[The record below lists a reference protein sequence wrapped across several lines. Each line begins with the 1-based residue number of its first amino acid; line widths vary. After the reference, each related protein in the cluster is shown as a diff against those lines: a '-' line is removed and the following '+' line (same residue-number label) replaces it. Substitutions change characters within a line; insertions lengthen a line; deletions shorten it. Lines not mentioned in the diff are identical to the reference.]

1 MRATV
6 RKYTAQPVG
15 EELLDTL
22 LEQASHTQT
31 MGNLQLYSVVV
42 TTDQSMKERLA
53 PAHFSQPM
61 LTEAPV
67 VLTFCADFR
76 RTTDWAL
83 CRQGHP
89 GYGNLLSY
97 QNATTDALLFC
108 QRFCDLAE
116 AQGLGLC
123 FLGTTVYNPQLIID
137 TLRLPALV
145 FPVATITLG
154 WPAETPTPSDR
165 LSTDAFVH
173 RETYQPY
180 TPERIDTLYAHKEA
194 LPENKHFVEIN
205 NTETL
210 AQIFTDIRYTE
221 EANEAM
227 SATLAEALRRQG
239 YLSLAPGTKKTQRP
253 EALDCDIVRF
263 QNKKERWVAFVGL
276 LNGRPY
282 EIFTGILDDD
292 EGIMIP
298 KSVSNGQIVRRVLKD
313 GSRRYD
319 FQFVNKRGYK
329 ITIEGLSERFNP
341 EYWNYAKLISG
352 IMRYGM
358 PLESVIALVSSLQ
371 LDSDNINTWVSGV
384 AKALKR
390 YLQDINVETHGNA
403 SNTQDDTIVETG
415 GNKSNTPDD
424 E

>member
-6 RKYTAQPVG
+6 RKYTSRPVG
-15 EELLDTL
+15 DELLNSL
-22 LEQASHTQT
+22 LEKASHTQT
-31 MGNLQLYSVVV
+31 MGNLQLYSVIV
-42 TTDQSMKERLA
+42 TRDEAMKERLA

-61 LTEAPV
+61 VTGAPV

-83 CRQGHP
+83 NRQGHP
-89 GYGNLLSY
+89 GYDNFLSY
-97 QNATTDALLFC
+97 QNALTDALLFC
-108 QRFCDLAE
+108 QCFCDLAE
-116 AQGLGLC
+116 AEGLGLC

-137 TLRLPALV
+137 VLRLPALT

-154 WPAETPTPSDR
+154 WPDETPQPSDR
-165 LSTDAFVH
+165 LPLEAFVH
-173 RETYQPY
+173 NETYNPY
-180 TPERIDTLYAHKEA
+180 SPERIDAIYANKES
-194 LPENKHFVEIN
+194 LPENCHFVEVN
-205 NTETL
+205 GKETL
-210 AQIFTDIRYTE
+210 AQVFTDIRYTA
-221 EANEAM
+221 EANHAM
-227 SATLAEALRRQG
+227 SITLDDAIRRQG
-239 YLSLAPGTKKTQRP
+239 FQGDVLLGKRNPRP
-253 EALDCDIVRF
+253 ESLECDIVRF
-263 QNKKERWVAFVGL
+263 QNKKDRWVAFVGL

-298 KSVSNGQIVRRVLKD
+298 KSVSNGHILRRVLKD

-352 IMRYGM
+352 ILRYGM
-358 PLESVIALVSSLQ
+358 PMENVIALISSLQ
-371 LDSDNINTWVSGV
+371 LDSDNMNTWVSGV

-390 YLQDINVETHGNA
+390 YVNA
-403 SNTQDDTIVETG
+403 STTESDNVQTTEETDD
-415 GNKSNTPDD
+415 
-424 E
+424 

>member
-6 RKYTAQPVG
+6 RKYTSRPVSD
-15 EELLDTL
+15 ELLNSL
-22 LEQASHTQT
+22 LEKASHTQT
-31 MGNLQLYSVVV
+31 MGNLQLYSVIV
-42 TTDQSMKERLA
+42 TRDEAMKERLA

-61 LTEAPV
+61 VTGAPV

-83 CRQGHP
+83 NRQGHP
-89 GYGNLLSY
+89 GYDNFLSY
-97 QNATTDALLFC
+97 QNALTDALLFC
-108 QRFCDLAE
+108 QCFCDLAE
-116 AQGLGLC
+116 AEGLGLC

-137 TLRLPALV
+137 TLRLPALT

-154 WPAETPTPSDR
+154 WPDETPQPSDR
-165 LSTDAFVH
+165 LPLDAFVH
-173 RETYQPY
+173 RETYTAY
-180 TPERIDTLYAHKEA
+180 SPERIDSIYAYKES
-194 LPENKHFVEIN
+194 LSENRHFVEIN
-205 NTETL
+205 GKDTL
-210 AQIFTDIRYTE
+210 AQVFTDIRYTA
-221 EANEAM
+221 EANRTMSITLDEAI
-227 SATLAEALRRQG
+227 RRQG
-239 YLSLAPGTKKTQRP
+239 FQGDVLLGKRNPRP
-253 EALDCDIVRF
+253 ESLECDIVRF
-263 QNKKERWVAFVGL
+263 QNKKDRWVAFVGL

-298 KSVSNGQIVRRVLKD
+298 KSVSNGHILRRVLKD

-352 IMRYGM
+352 ILRYGM
-358 PLESVIALVSSLQ
+358 PMENVIALISSLQ
-371 LDSDNINTWVSGV
+371 LDSDNMNTWVSGV

-390 YLQDINVETHGNA
+390 YLPSGSGADA
-403 SNTQDDTIVETG
+403 DTSPYMEE
-415 GNKSNTPDD
+415 SD

>member
-6 RKYTAQPVG
+6 RKYTSRPVSD
-15 EELLDTL
+15 ELLNSL
-22 LEQASHTQT
+22 LEKASHTQT
-31 MGNLQLYSVVV
+31 MGNLQLYSVIV
-42 TTDQSMKERLA
+42 TRDEAMKERLA

-61 LTEAPV
+61 VTGAPV

-83 CRQGHP
+83 NRQGHP
-89 GYGNLLSY
+89 GYDNFLSY
-97 QNATTDALLFC
+97 QNALTDALLFC
-108 QRFCDLAE
+108 QCFCDLAE
-116 AQGLGLC
+116 SEGLGLC

-137 TLRLPALV
+137 TLRLPALT

-154 WPAETPTPSDR
+154 WPDETPQPSDR
-165 LSTDAFVH
+165 LPLDAFVH
-173 RETYQPY
+173 NETYNPY
-180 TPERIDTLYAHKEA
+180 SSERIDAIYANKES
-194 LPENKHFVEIN
+194 LPENRHFVEVN
-205 NTETL
+205 GKETL
-210 AQIFTDIRYTE
+210 AQVFTDIRYTA
-221 EANEAM
+221 EANHAM
-227 SATLAEALRRQG
+227 SITLDDAIRRQG
-239 YLSLAPGTKKTQRP
+239 FQGDVLLGKRNPRP
-253 EALDCDIVRF
+253 ESLECDIVRF
-263 QNKKERWVAFVGL
+263 QNKKDRWVAFVGL

-298 KSVSNGQIVRRVLKD
+298 KSVSNGHILRRVLKD

-352 IMRYGM
+352 ILRYGM
-358 PLESVIALVSSLQ
+358 PMENVIALISSLQ
-371 LDSDNINTWVSGV
+371 LDSDNMNTWVSGV

-390 YLQDINVETHGNA
+390 YVNA
-403 SNTQDDTIVETG
+403 STTESDNVQTTEET
-415 GNKSNTPDD
+415 D

>member
-6 RKYTAQPVG
+6 RKYTSRPVG
-15 EELLDTL
+15 DELLNSL
-22 LEQASHTQT
+22 LEKASHTQT
-31 MGNLQLYSVVV
+31 MGNLQLYSVIV
-42 TTDQSMKERLA
+42 TRDEAMKERLA

-61 LTEAPV
+61 VTGAPV

-83 CRQGHP
+83 NRQGHP
-89 GYGNLLSY
+89 GYDNFLSY
-97 QNATTDALLFC
+97 QNALTDALLFC
-108 QRFCDLAE
+108 QCFCDLAE
-116 AQGLGLC
+116 AEGLGLC

-137 TLRLPALV
+137 VLRLPSLT

-154 WPAETPTPSDR
+154 WPDETPQPSDR
-165 LSTDAFVH
+165 LPLEAFVH
-173 RETYQPY
+173 NETYNPY
-180 TPERIDTLYAHKEA
+180 SPERIDAIYANKES
-194 LPENKHFVEIN
+194 LPENRHFVEVN
-205 NTETL
+205 GKETL
-210 AQIFTDIRYTE
+210 AQVFTDIRYTA
-221 EANEAM
+221 EANHAM
-227 SATLAEALRRQG
+227 SITLDDAIRRQG
-239 YLSLAPGTKKTQRP
+239 FQGDVLLGKRNPRP
-253 EALDCDIVRF
+253 ESLECDIVRF
-263 QNKKERWVAFVGL
+263 QNKKDRWVAFVGL

-298 KSVSNGQIVRRVLKD
+298 KSVSNGHILRRVLKD

-352 IMRYGM
+352 ILRYGM
-358 PLESVIALVSSLQ
+358 PMENVIALISSLQ
-371 LDSDNINTWVSGV
+371 LDSDNMNTWVSGV

-390 YLQDINVETHGNA
+390 YVNA
-403 SNTQDDTIVETG
+403 STTESDNVQTTEET
-415 GNKSNTPDD
+415 D

>member
-6 RKYTAQPVG
+6 RKYTSRPVG
-15 EELLDTL
+15 DELLNSL
-22 LEQASHTQT
+22 LEKASHTQT

-42 TTDQSMKERLA
+42 TRDEAMKERLA

-61 LTEAPV
+61 VTGAPV

-83 CRQGHP
+83 NRQGHP
-89 GYGNLLSY
+89 GYDNFLSY
-97 QNATTDALLFC
+97 QNALTDALLFC
-108 QRFCDLAE
+108 QCFCDLAE
-116 AQGLGLC
+116 AEGLGLC

-137 TLRLPALV
+137 VLRLPSLT

-154 WPAETPTPSDR
+154 WPDETPQPSDR
-165 LSTDAFVH
+165 LPLEAFVH
-173 RETYQPY
+173 NETYNPY
-180 TPERIDTLYAHKEA
+180 SPERIDAIYANKES
-194 LPENKHFVEIN
+194 LPENRHFVEVN
-205 NTETL
+205 GKETL
-210 AQIFTDIRYTE
+210 AQVFTDIRYTA
-221 EANEAM
+221 EANHAM
-227 SATLAEALRRQG
+227 SITLDDAIRRQG
-239 YLSLAPGTKKTQRP
+239 FQGDVLLGKRNPRP
-253 EALDCDIVRF
+253 ESLECDIVRF
-263 QNKKERWVAFVGL
+263 QNKKDRWVAFVGL

-298 KSVSNGQIVRRVLKD
+298 KSVSNGHILRRVLKD

-352 IMRYGM
+352 ILRYGM
-358 PLESVIALVSSLQ
+358 PMENVIALISSLQ
-371 LDSDNINTWVSGV
+371 LDSDNMNTWVSGV

-390 YLQDINVETHGNA
+390 YVNA
-403 SNTQDDTIVETG
+403 STTESDNVQTTEDT
-415 GNKSNTPDD
+415 D

>member
-6 RKYTAQPVG
+6 RKYTSRPVG
-15 EELLDTL
+15 DELLNSL
-22 LEQASHTQT
+22 LEKASHTQT
-31 MGNLQLYSVVV
+31 MGNLQLYSVIV
-42 TTDQSMKERLA
+42 TRDEAMKERLA

-61 LTEAPV
+61 VTGAPV

-83 CRQGHP
+83 NRQGHP
-89 GYGNLLSY
+89 GYDNFLSY
-97 QNATTDALLFC
+97 QNALTDALLFC
-108 QRFCDLAE
+108 QCFCDLAE
-116 AQGLGLC
+116 AEGLGLC

-137 TLRLPALV
+137 VLRLPALT

-154 WPAETPTPSDR
+154 WPDETPQPSDR
-165 LSTDAFVH
+165 LPLEAFVH
-173 RETYQPY
+173 NETYNSY
-180 TPERIDTLYAHKEA
+180 SPERIDAIYANKES
-194 LPENKHFVEIN
+194 LPENCHFVEVN
-205 NTETL
+205 GKETL
-210 AQIFTDIRYTE
+210 AQVFTDIRYTA
-221 EANEAM
+221 EANHAM
-227 SATLAEALRRQG
+227 SITLDDAIRRQG
-239 YLSLAPGTKKTQRP
+239 FQGDVLLGKRNPRP
-253 EALDCDIVRF
+253 ESLECDIVRF
-263 QNKKERWVAFVGL
+263 QNKKDRWVAFVGL

-298 KSVSNGQIVRRVLKD
+298 KSVSNGHILRRVLKD

-352 IMRYGM
+352 ILRYGM
-358 PLESVIALVSSLQ
+358 PMENVIALISSLQ
-371 LDSDNINTWVSGV
+371 LDSDNMNTWVSGV

-390 YLQDINVETHGNA
+390 YVNA
-403 SNTQDDTIVETG
+403 STTEIDNVQTTEETDD
-415 GNKSNTPDD
+415 
-424 E
+424 